1 MDERQQQMA
10 DLQVHLQQLSEQFLQ
25 RLRQELPQL
34 AEKALQLLTCTD
46 PREQLLRLTELRDE
60 LHRLAGSAG
69 TFGFNELGTR
79 ARLLEQQTQQWL
91 SSLELQRQGLQGLV
105 NELQQL
111 ASVEQVSQASVAPVV
126 APVPKVIGVNRDR
139 SYKVFILEDEL
150 KVGEAI
156 RLTLN
161 TFGYQAEHF
170 LTTAA
175 LDAAL
180 VEQLPD
186 ALIIDVNL
194 GEDQRTGLDYVA
206 VLQQRLECSLPILVL
221 TTQNDFHTQ
230 LQAVR
235 IGAVGFFN
243 KPVDVAKLEN
253 RLERCFNRQNSEP
266 YRVLI
271 VDDDRELSDRYRLVL
286 SGANM
291 LVEVVND
298 PLQLF
303 DAMAR
308 FHPEVLVLDV
318 NMPGCSGPELA
329 QIVRF
334 NDDWLR
340 VPIIYLS
347 AETDIAQQMSA
358 LIRAGDDFVTKP
370 ISDNSL
376 IATVFARAQRARL
389 LSNALSRD
397 SLTGLLKHAD
407 IKEKVTIE
415 RERAMRT
422 SKPFS
427 VVMLDIDHFKK
438 VNDTH
443 GHAVGDNVIRA
454 LANLLRQRLRRVDS
468 LGRYGGEEF
477 LAVLPDCNGVQAVK
491 IIDQIRQQFSL
502 LSFVGEQGEFFVS
515 LSAGV
520 ACCMGS
526 TANEVM
532 ETADRALY
540 NAKRNGRNRVQSSE
554 C

>member
-10 DLQVHLQQLSEQFLQ
+10 DLQAHLQQLSEQFLQ

-34 AEKALQLLTCTD
+34 AEKALQLLTCSD

-540 NAKRNGRNRVQSSE
+540 NAKRSGRNRVLISE

>member
-1 MDERQQQMA
+1 MDERQQKMA
-10 DLQVHLQQLSEQFLQ
+10 DLQAHLQQLSEQFLQ

-34 AEKALQLLTCTD
+34 AEKARQLLTCSD

-111 ASVEQVSQASVAPVV
+111 ASVELVSQASVAPVV
-126 APVPKVIGVNRDR
+126 APEPKVIGVNRDR

-194 GEDQRTGLDYVA
+194 GEDQQTGLDYVA

-502 LSFVGEQGEFFVS
+502 LSFVGKQGEFFVS

-540 NAKRNGRNRVQSSE
+540 NAKKSGRNRVLSSE

>member
-34 AEKALQLLTCTD
+34 AEKALQLLTCSD

-271 VDDDRELSDRYRLVL
+271 VDDDRWLSDRYRLVL

-477 LAVLPDCNGVQAVK
+477 LAVLPDCNGAQAVK

-540 NAKRNGRNRVQSSE
+540 NAKRNGRNRVHSSE

>member
-10 DLQVHLQQLSEQFLQ
+10 DLQAHLQQLSEQFLQ

-34 AEKALQLLTCTD
+34 AEKALQLLTCSD

-180 VEQLPD
+180 VELLPD

-194 GEDQRTGLDYVA
+194 GEDQQTGLDYVA

-253 RLERCFNRQNSEP
+253 RLERCLNRQNSEP
-266 YRVLI
+266 YRVL
-271 VDDDRELSDRYRLVL
+271 
-286 SGANM
+286 
-291 LVEVVND
+291 
-298 PLQLF
+298 
-303 DAMAR
+303 
-308 FHPEVLVLDV
+308 
-318 NMPGCSGPELA
+318 
-329 QIVRF
+329 
-334 NDDWLR
+334 
-340 VPIIYLS
+340 
-347 AETDIAQQMSA
+347 
-358 LIRAGDDFVTKP
+358 
-370 ISDNSL
+370 
-376 IATVFARAQRARL
+376 
-389 LSNALSRD
+389 
-397 SLTGLLKHAD
+397 
-407 IKEKVTIE
+407 
-415 RERAMRT
+415 
-422 SKPFS
+422 
-427 VVMLDIDHFKK
+427 
-438 VNDTH
+438 
-443 GHAVGDNVIRA
+443 
-454 LANLLRQRLRRVDS
+454 
-468 LGRYGGEEF
+468 
-477 LAVLPDCNGVQAVK
+477 
-491 IIDQIRQQFSL
+491 
-502 LSFVGEQGEFFVS
+502 
-515 LSAGV
+515 
-520 ACCMGS
+520 
-526 TANEVM
+526 
-532 ETADRALY
+532 
-540 NAKRNGRNRVQSSE
+540 
-554 C
+554 

>member
-10 DLQVHLQQLSEQFLQ
+10 DLQAHLQQLSEQFLQ

-34 AEKALQLLTCTD
+34 AEKALQLLTCSD

-291 LVEVVND
+291 LVEVAND

-376 IATVFARAQRARL
+376 IATVFARTQRARL

-540 NAKRNGRNRVQSSE
+540 NAKRSGRNRVLLSE

>member
-1 MDERQQQMA
+1 MDRRQQQMA
-10 DLQVHLQQLSEQFLQ
+10 GLQAHLQQLGEQFSQ
-25 RLRQELPQL
+25 RLREELPQL
-34 AEKALQLLTCTD
+34 EDKALQLQACTD
-46 PREQLLRLTELRDE
+46 PSEQLQRLTELRDH
-60 LHRLAGSAG
+60 LHKLAGSAG
-69 TFGFNELGTR
+69 TFGFSELGAR

-105 NELQQL
+105 NKLQQL
-111 ASVEQVSQASVAPVV
+111 ASIEQVFQASVAPVLK
-126 APVPKVIGVNRDR
+126 VPSVGGGRDGAYR
-139 SYKVFILEDEL
+139 VYILEDEL
-150 KVGEAI
+150 KIGEAI
-156 RLTLN
+156 HLTLN
-161 TFGYQAEHF
+161 TFGYQASHF
-170 LTTAA
+170 PTTAA

-180 VEQLPD
+180 VEQQPD
-186 ALIIDVNL
+186 ALIIDVKL
-194 GEDQRTGLDYVA
+194 GDSQQSGLDYA
-206 VLQQRLECSLPILVL
+206 AALQQRLEHPLPLLVL

-230 LQAVR
+230 LQAAR
-235 IGAVGFFN
+235 IGAMGFFS
-243 KPVDVAKLEN
+243 KPVDVAKLAN
-253 RLERCFNRQNSEP
+253 RLERCFNQQNGEP

-271 VDDDRELSDRYRLVL
+271 VDDDRELSNRYRLVL

-303 DAMAR
+303 DAMTR

-318 NMPGCSGPELA
+318 NMPACSGPELA

-334 NDDWLR
+334 NDEWLR

-347 AETDIAQQMSA
+347 AETDIALQMSV

-389 LSNALSRD
+389 LSHALSRD

-407 IKEKVTIE
+407 IKEQVAIE
-415 RERAMRT
+415 QERAKR
-422 SKPFS
+422 SDKPVS

-438 VNDTH
+438 VNDNH
-443 GHAVGDNVIRA
+443 GHAVGDNVIRS

-477 LAVLPDCNGVQAVK
+477 MAVLPDCNGEQAVK
-491 IIDQIRQQFSL
+491 ILDEIRRQFS
-502 LSFVGEQGEFFVS
+502 SITFAGEQSEFHVS

-520 ACCMGS
+520 AS
-526 TANEVM
+526 SHERTADELM
-532 ETADRALY
+532 EMADRALY
-540 NAKRNGRNRVQSSE
+540 AAKVNGRNQV
-554 C
+554 CLADD

>member
-10 DLQVHLQQLSEQFLQ
+10 DLQAHLQQLSEQFLQ

-34 AEKALQLLTCTD
+34 VEKALQLLTCSD

-126 APVPKVIGVNRDR
+126 APVPKVSGVNRDR
-139 SYKVFILEDEL
+139 SYTVFILEDEL

-170 LTTAA
+170 LTTAT

-194 GEDQRTGLDYVA
+194 GEDQQTGLDYVA

-235 IGAVGFFN
+235 IGAIGFFN

-253 RLERCFNRQNSEP
+253 RLERCFNRQHSEP

-540 NAKRNGRNRVQSSE
+540 NAKRSGRNRVLLSE

>member
-10 DLQVHLQQLSEQFLQ
+10 DLQAHLQQLSEQFLQ

-34 AEKALQLLTCTD
+34 AEKALQLQTCSD
-46 PREQLLRLTELRDE
+46 PREQLLHLTELRDE

-180 VEQLPD
+180 VELLPD

-194 GEDQRTGLDYVA
+194 GEDQQTGLDYVA

-427 VVMLDIDHFKK
+427 VVMLDIDHFKR

-526 TANEVM
+526 TANDVM

-540 NAKRNGRNRVQSSE
+540 NAKKNGRNRVLSSE

>member
-10 DLQVHLQQLSEQFLQ
+10 DLQAHLQQLSEQFLQ

-34 AEKALQLLTCTD
+34 AEKALQLLTCSD

-194 GEDQRTGLDYVA
+194 GEDQQTGLDYVA

-540 NAKRNGRNRVQSSE
+540 NAKKGGRNRVLCSE

>member
-10 DLQVHLQQLSEQFLQ
+10 DLQAHLQQLSEQFLQ

-34 AEKALQLLTCTD
+34 AEKALQLLTCSD

-180 VEQLPD
+180 VELLPD

-194 GEDQRTGLDYVA
+194 GEDQQTGLDYVA

-253 RLERCFNRQNSEP
+253 RLERCLNRQNSEP

-358 LIRAGDDFVTKP
+358 LIRAGDDFVIKP

-540 NAKRNGRNRVQSSE
+540 NAKRSDRNRVLLSE

>member
-10 DLQVHLQQLSEQFLQ
+10 DLQAHLQQLSEQFLQ

-34 AEKALQLLTCTD
+34 AEKALQLLTCSD

-180 VEQLPD
+180 VELLPD

-194 GEDQRTGLDYVA
+194 GEDQQTGLDYVA

-253 RLERCFNRQNSEP
+253 RLERCLNRQNSEP

-358 LIRAGDDFVTKP
+358 LIRAGDDFVIKP

-540 NAKRNGRNRVQSSE
+540 NAKRSGRNRVLLSE

>member
-34 AEKALQLLTCTD
+34 AEKALQLLTCSD

-540 NAKRNGRNRVQSSE
+540 NAKRNGRNRVHSSE

>member
-10 DLQVHLQQLSEQFLQ
+10 DLQAHLQQLSEQFLQ

-34 AEKALQLLTCTD
+34 AEKALQLLTCSD

-180 VEQLPD
+180 VELLPD

-194 GEDQRTGLDYVA
+194 GEDQQTGLDYVA

-235 IGAVGFFN
+235 IGAIGFFN

-253 RLERCFNRQNSEP
+253 RLERCLNRQNSEP

-358 LIRAGDDFVTKP
+358 LIRAGDDFVIKP

-540 NAKRNGRNRVQSSE
+540 NAKRSGRNRVLLSE

>member
-1 MDERQQQMA
+1 MDKRQQQMA
-10 DLQVHLQQLSEQFLQ
+10 DLQTHLQQLGEQFSQ
-25 RLRQELPQL
+25 RLREELPQL
-34 AEKALQLLTCTD
+34 ADKALQLQACAD
-46 PREQLLRLTELRDE
+46 PSEQLQRLSELRDQ
-60 LHRLAGSAG
+60 LHKLAGSAG
-69 TFGFNELGTR
+69 TFGFSELGAR

-91 SSLELQRQGLQGLV
+91 SSLELQRQGLHGLV

-111 ASVEQVSQASVAPVV
+111 ASVEQVSQVSAAPVLKTPS
-126 APVPKVIGVNRDR
+126 AGFNCDGAKR
-139 SYKVFILEDEL
+139 VFILEDEQ
-150 KVGEAI
+150 KVGDVI

-161 TFGYQAEHF
+161 TFGYQASHF

-175 LDAAL
+175 LDEAL
-180 VEQLPD
+180 AEQLPD

-194 GEDQRTGLDYVA
+194 GDSQQTGLDYA
-206 VLQQRLECSLPILVL
+206 AALQQRLEHSLPLLVL

-230 LQAVR
+230 LQAAR
-235 IGAVGFFN
+235 IGAMGFFS

-253 RLERCFNRQNSEP
+253 RLERCFNQQNGDP

-291 LVEVVND
+291 LVEVAND

-303 DAMAR
+303 DAMVR

-329 QIVRF
+329 QMVRF

-347 AETDIAQQMSA
+347 AETDIALQMSV

-407 IKEKVTIE
+407 IKEQVAIE
-415 RERAMRT
+415 QERALR
-422 SKPFS
+422 SGKPFS

-477 LAVLPDCNGVQAVK
+477 MAVLPDCTGEQAVS
-491 IIDQIRQQFSL
+491 ILDGIRQQF
-502 LSFVGEQGEFFVS
+502 LSISFAGELSDFHVS

-520 ACCMGS
+520 ASSHEC
-526 TANEVM
+526 TADELM
-532 ETADRALY
+532 EMADRALY
-540 NAKRNGRNRVQSSE
+540 AAKNNGRNQVRLADD
-554 C
+554 

>member
-10 DLQVHLQQLSEQFLQ
+10 DLQAHLQQLSEQFLQ

-34 AEKALQLLTCTD
+34 AEKALQLLTCSD

-194 GEDQRTGLDYVA
+194 GEDQQTGLDYVA

-540 NAKRNGRNRVQSSE
+540 NAKKSGRNRVLSSE

>member
-10 DLQVHLQQLSEQFLQ
+10 DLQAHLKQLSGQFLQ

-34 AEKALQLLTCTD
+34 AEKALQLQTCSD

-91 SSLELQRQGLQGLV
+91 SSLELQRQGLQELV

-126 APVPKVIGVNRDR
+126 APVSKVIGVNRDR

-150 KVGEAI
+150 KAGEAI

-194 GEDQRTGLDYVA
+194 GEDQQTGLDYVA
-206 VLQQRLECSLPILVL
+206 VLQQRLERSLPILVL

-235 IGAVGFFN
+235 IGAIGFFN

-253 RLERCFNRQNSEP
+253 RLDRCFNRQNSEP

-347 AETDIAQQMSA
+347 AETDIAQQMNA

-477 LAVLPDCNGVQAVK
+477 LAVLPDCNGAQAVK

-540 NAKRNGRNRVQSSE
+540 NAKSNGRNRVQSSE

>member
-34 AEKALQLLTCTD
+34 AEKALQLLTCSD

-389 LSNALSRD
+389 LSNAISRD

-477 LAVLPDCNGVQAVK
+477 LAVLPDCNGAQAVK

-540 NAKRNGRNRVQSSE
+540 NAKRNGRNRVRSSE

>member
-34 AEKALQLLTCTD
+34 AEKALQLLTCSD

-540 NAKRNGRNRVQSSE
+540 NAKRNGRNRVLLSE

>member
-1 MDERQQQMA
+1 MDERQQKMA
-10 DLQVHLQQLSEQFLQ
+10 DLQAHLQQLSEQFLQ

-34 AEKALQLLTCTD
+34 AEKARQLLTCSD

-111 ASVEQVSQASVAPVV
+111 ASVELVSQASVAPVV
-126 APVPKVIGVNRDR
+126 APEPKVIGVNRDR

-194 GEDQRTGLDYVA
+194 GEDQQTGLDYVA

-468 LGRYGGEEF
+468 LRRYGGEEF

-502 LSFVGEQGEFFVS
+502 LSFVGKQGEFFVS

-540 NAKRNGRNRVQSSE
+540 NAKKSGRNRVLPSE

>member
-1 MDERQQQMA
+1 M
-10 DLQVHLQQLSEQFLQ
+10 
-25 RLRQELPQL
+25 
-34 AEKALQLLTCTD
+34 
-46 PREQLLRLTELRDE
+46 
-60 LHRLAGSAG
+60 
-69 TFGFNELGTR
+69 
-79 ARLLEQQTQQWL
+79 
-91 SSLELQRQGLQGLV
+91 QGLV

-291 LVEVVND
+291 LVEVAND

-376 IATVFARAQRARL
+376 IATVFARTQRARL

-540 NAKRNGRNRVQSSE
+540 NAKRNGRNRVLISE